1 MKSVYGEEPEVQTF
15 GIVLS
20 SGMESGEGSLVSSE
34 DESFVYVKVDLEFA
48 NKVGNTFT
56 AFASY
61 LFSDLHLSMALEKDD

>member
-1 MKSVYGEEPEVQTF
+1 MYSEDPEVQTF

-20 SGMESGEGSLVSSE
+20 SGMESGEGSLISSE
-34 DESFVYVKVDLEFA
+34 DDSFAYVKVDLEFA

-61 LFSDLHLSMALEKDD
+61 